1 MYSYVKTAVLSGIDA
16 IMVDAEADVSDGL
29 PCVDMVGFVS
39 GEVRESKERIRTAL
53 KNNGISLPA
62 KRVTINL
69 APASVKKSGSGLDL
83 PIAVS
88 IMTALGIISQN
99 DLNNVFMV
107 GELRLDGAVSGVNG
121 MLSYVLR
128 AKEEGIQKCIVPADN
143 LCEARLVT
151 GVEIIGIHHLLDV
164 LDVVTGNYA
173 KEDESFPVHDD
184 PDDIACAFSEAENR
198 EESEN
203 VDFSDIRG
211 QQVLRRACE
220 IAVAG
225 MHNFL
230 MTGPPG
236 AGKTMVAKRIP
247 TILPPLLPDERLEV
261 SKIYSVCGLMD
272 GKHALMTNRP
282 IRSPHHT
289 VSAAGL
295 SGGGAVIKPGEVSL
309 AHKGVLYLDELPEFA
324 PSALETLREPLEDR
338 KIKITRAMNTVE
350 YPADILLCSSMNPCK
365 CGYYPSNRCT
375 CTRQSVIKYRSRI
388 SKPLMDRIDLVVE
401 AAAISFD
408 ELNGAGVNESSAEI
422 RKRVEKCHRIQQER
436 YRDYD
441 INFNSRLSPAMI
453 KVFCSLGE
461 QENALMEKMYEKLK
475 LTARGYHKILKVART
490 IADLDDSENILKKH
504 LCEALCFRVDEIIM
518 TKS

>member
-16 IMVDAEADVSDGL
+16 VMVDAEADVSDGL
-29 PCVDMVGFVS
+29 PCIDMVGFMS
-39 GEVRESKERIRTAL
+39 GEVGESKERIRTAL

-88 IMTALGIISQN
+88 ILTALGIISQN
-99 DLNNVFMV
+99 DLSDFFIV
-107 GELRLDGAVSGVNG
+107 GELRLDGAVSGVKG
-121 MLSYVLR
+121 VLSCVLK
-128 AKEEGIQKCIVPADN
+128 AKEEGLNKCIVPMDN
-143 LCEARLVT
+143 LGEARLVT
-151 GVEIIGIHHLLDV
+151 GIDTIGVRHLMDAVAVISGDKPALRQDGEYIEEELDPET
-164 LDVVTGNYA
+164 L
-173 KEDESFPVHDD
+173 
-184 PDDIACAFSEAENR
+184 SEEQLIDT
-198 EESEN
+198 EK

-261 SKIYSVCGLMD
+261 SKIYSVCGLME
-272 GKHALMTNRP
+272 GKKGLISDRP
-282 IRSPHHT
+282 IRAPHHT
-289 VSAAGL
+289 VSAAGM
-295 SGGGAVIKPGEVSL
+295 SGGGSEIKPGEVSL

-338 KIKITRAMNTVE
+338 KIRITRAMNTVE

-365 CGYYPSNRCT
+365 CGYYPSSRCT
-375 CTRQSVIKYRSRI
+375 CSPLSVTKYRSRI
-388 SKPLMDRIDLVVE
+388 SKPLMDRIDIVVE
-401 AAAISFD
+401 AAAVSFD
-408 ELNGAGVNESSAEI
+408 ELSGKGLGESSAEI
-422 RKRVEKCHRIQQER
+422 RKRVVKCHKLQQER
-436 YRDYD
+436 YAGYD
-441 INFNSRLSPAMI
+441 INFNSRLDPTLVQ
-453 KVFCSLGE
+453 KFCELGYE
-461 QENALMEKMYEKLK
+461 EKALMENMFSKLR
-475 LTARGYHKILKVART
+475 LTARSYHKILKVART
-490 IADLDDSENILKKH
+490 IADLDESEKIQKKH
-504 LCEALCFRVDEIIM
+504 LCEALCYRANMEGGAGR
-518 TKS
+518 

>member
-16 IMVDAEADVSDGL
+16 IIVDAEADVSDGL
-29 PCVDMVGFVS
+29 PCIDLVGFVT

-88 IMTALGIISQN
+88 ILTALGIISQN
-99 DLNNVFMV
+99 DLSDYLVV
-107 GELRLDGAVSGVNG
+107 GELRLDGTVSGVNG
-121 MLSYVLR
+121 ILSYVLKAR
-128 AKEEGIQKCIVPADN
+128 EEGVSKCIVPIEN
-143 LCEARLVT
+143 LSEARLVT
-151 GVEIIGIHHLLDV
+151 GVESVGVGHLMDV
-164 LDVVTGNYA
+164 MVVLSGEKTPEEIEEEYCLRADEMDGLSDLSGNT
-173 KEDESFPVHDD
+173 
-184 PDDIACAFSEAENR
+184 C
-198 EESEN
+198 EN

-236 AGKTMVAKRIP
+236 AGKTMIAKRIP

-272 GKHALMTNRP
+272 GKTGLITQRP
-282 IRSPHHT
+282 VRAPHHT
-289 VSAAGL
+289 VSAAGM
-295 SGGGAVIKPGEVSL
+295 SGGGTVIKPGEVSL

-324 PSALETLREPLEDR
+324 PAALETLREPLEDR
-338 KIKITRAMNTVE
+338 KIRVTRAMNTVE

-365 CGYYPSNRCT
+365 CGYYPSARCT
-375 CTRQSVIKYRSRI
+375 CSIQAVKKYRSRI
-388 SKPLMDRIDLVVE
+388 SKPLMDRIDMVVE

-408 ELNGAGVNESSAEI
+408 ELNGEGKNESSADI
-422 RKRVEKCHRIQQER
+422 RKRVEKCHKLQQER
-436 YRDYD
+436 YGGYD
-441 INFNSRLSPAMI
+441 INFNSRLTPALVQ
-453 KVFCSLGE
+453 KFCALGPAE
-461 QENALMEKMYEKLK
+461 KTLMEKMFGRLK

-490 IADLDDSENILKKH
+490 IADLDGSEKIEKQH
-504 LCEALCFRVDEIIM
+504 LCEALCFRADTEGG
-518 TKS
+518 TRL